1 MMLNHDIPYFKCL
14 VRRSHFTKTDADYTL
29 FDNAY
34 AFAIQ
39 SKANHILTFH
49 VMTDYGMVRSRVPI
63 SEIYLCEPYADVPYH
78 FKQLWDCFGEDVSVI
93 TYGFLQTKRAVV
105 KLKDGTQTWATYMFT
120 IDWNNNPYSNTPSDY
135 KCGHVLA
142 SDDGYLVCMPNN
154 RLYWRDSNWVTA
166 KFNDW
171 HTIKVDTVLPS
182 VESVSD
188 KWITQD
194 TDCFYY
200 DISNNEK

>member
-1 MMLNHDIPYFKCL
+1 
-14 VRRSHFTKTDADYTL
+14 
-29 FDNAY
+29 
-34 AFAIQ
+34 
-39 SKANHILTFH
+39 
-49 VMTDYGMVRSRVPI
+49 
-63 SEIYLCEPYADVPYH
+63 VPYH